1 MNTTVSKRFATR
13 KRLAISFIVV
23 AIIII
28 LLGLLS
34 YFWLPGFAKSRIE
47 IILSE
52 TLHRPVTIQSI
63 DFHLYS
69 MELTVH
75 GFRVGEK
82 TTRADANEAVLSF
95 EKLYVDLSIESVTR
109 LAPVISAITLK
120 TPTVRLVREGENQ
133 FNITD
138 LVDEFTQPSDDDD
151 VDKDSETKFSVSN
164 IVIEGGYFE
173 LIDHFKQSHQKIS
186 DFNLGIPFVANFE
199 SMQASWVE
207 PYLSAMINGSPFLLD
222 GKARPFTD
230 KREATL
236 ELKLKDID
244 LTAIDEYSPI
254 PTGIH
259 LISGYFDSDLQIT
272 FSQIVDES
280 PAIVI
285 SGETALKQLVVHNR
299 AVATPYQAAL
309 ENLNVQLNDIDLTGQ
324 KTSNAAVV
332 LNNLALTRDG
342 ETAAVLA
349 LPKLAINDIEIDIAQ
364 QQINFDEIWLDRFSA
379 SIRREKE
386 GDIDLLRLFEE
397 NPQYKESLQEASGL
411 KKTVSVS
418 ETSTLEEK
426 KSVPLPAHKPSV
438 PVIKQAVIPLPDNK
452 PLVAAKPVQ
461 SAAREAVADSS
472 TVEDSSEKEET
483 SEQPWIVQI
492 KHLKITAASFHFEDV
507 ALPDVPPM
515 VVDPLNLTLTD
526 IDLTGEKPVDLVLQA
541 TVNQHGSID
550 IKGPLSWAP
559 LATDLSIDLKEV
571 DLVALQGWGG
581 DKLNA
586 VVTRGAASFQGNVKA
601 DGEPLIVSVIG
612 KGQLSDF
619 NLFEKIT
626 GSDLAYW
633 KNLDFNGIDIVN
645 EPLRV
650 EIDSIKLNDFFAR
663 ATLLPEGRLNLGL
676 LVREDEKA
684 EPSPPPSPSSPPPV
698 TATATTTTA
707 HTPEGKALPVR
718 IGNIILK
725 QGDVKFN
732 DRFIRPNYRANIN
745 GLNGEIGPI
754 DPGKKINVD
763 LRGAVD
769 RSAPLEI
776 TGALDPFA
784 SEIQLDIKVNAKGID
799 MPTFSP
805 YSGNYV
811 GQLIE
816 KGKLSIDI
824 HYHIEEGALTAENNI
839 FLDQLTLGEETDNPD
854 ALSLPLGLAISLLK
868 NRHGEIDLHLPVQG
882 SLDDPQFSI
891 GGIIFDAFINLIMR
905 AVTSPFALLG
915 SVLEGGEELSTIEFS
930 AGQANIEP
938 EAEERLQTLSEALID
953 RPALKLEIAGYTD
966 PVMDSEGLK
975 RVILDRVV
983 KALKLTEDAKKGKV
997 GGSLDDVS
1005 LEPEEYEK
1013 YLTFI
1018 YKEADFEKPKNFI
1031 GLNKSL
1037 PVSEM
1042 EESLLA
1048 HIEVNDDQM
1057 QALAKQRADAARIWL
1072 VEQGGIDNERV
1083 FVLGVQAETEND
1095 EQAHGSRAEFSLK

>member
-1 MNTTVSKRFATR
+1 MTTTASKRFATR
-13 KRLAISFIVV
+13 KRLAISFVV
-23 AIIII
+23 VTTVII
-28 LLGLLS
+28 LLGLLG
-34 YFWLPGFAKSRIE
+34 YFWLPGYAKSRIE
-47 IILSE
+47 VILSE

-69 MELTVH
+69 LELTVH
-75 GFRVGEK
+75 GFRIGEK
-82 TTRADANEAVLSF
+82 ATRADADEAVFSF
-95 EKLYVDLSIESVTR
+95 EKLHTDLSIESVTR
-109 LAPVISAITLK
+109 LAPVISAITLT
-120 TPTVRLVREGENQ
+120 TPKVRLVREGENQ

-138 LVDEFTQPSDDDD
+138 LVTEFTQPSDDDD
-151 VDKDSETKFSVSN
+151 DKDQETKFSVSN

-199 SMQASWVE
+199 SRQAAWVE
-207 PYLSAMINGSPFLLD
+207 PYLSAMVNGSPFLLN
-222 GKARPFTD
+222 GKVRPFAD

-259 LISGYFDSDLQIT
+259 LLSGYFNSDLQIT

-285 SGETALKQLVVHNR
+285 SGGTSLNKLVVDNR
-299 AVATPYQAAL
+299 AVATPYQAVL

-332 LNNLALTRDG
+332 LNNVALTRDG
-342 ETAAVLA
+342 ETAAVLS
-349 LPKLAINDIEIDIAQ
+349 LPKLTINDIEIDIAQ
-364 QQINFDEIWLDRFSA
+364 QQIKFDEIWLDRFNA
-379 SIRREKE
+379 SVRREKE

-397 NPQYKESLQEASGL
+397 NPQYNASLPKASGPNE
-411 KKTVSVS
+411 TVSVS
-418 ETSTLEEK
+418 ETSGLEEK
-426 KSVPLPAHKPSV
+426 KLVPLPAHKPTV
-438 PVIKQAVIPLPDNK
+438 PAIKRAVIPKPDKK
-452 PLVAAKPVQ
+452 PLVVAKRVQAAPE
-461 SAAREAVADSS
+461 EAVGDSS
-472 TVEDSSEKEET
+472 VVVDPSEKEEA
-483 SEQPWIVQI
+483 SEQSWTTQI
-492 KHLKITAASFHFEDV
+492 KHLKITAASFRYEDA

-515 VVDPLNLTLTD
+515 VVDPFNLTLAD

-541 TVNQHGSID
+541 TVNKHGSIH
-550 IKGPLSWAP
+550 ITGPLSWAP
-559 LATDLSIDLKEV
+559 LATNLSIDLKEV

-586 VVTRGAASFQGNVKA
+586 VLTRGAISFQGDVKA
-601 DGEPLIVSVIG
+601 DGEPLKVSVIG
-612 KGQLSDF
+612 QGQLSDF

-626 GSDLAYW
+626 GSDLAHW
-633 KNLDFNGIDIVN
+633 QNLDIDGINIVN

-650 EIDSIKLNDFFAR
+650 EIDAITLNDFFAR
-663 ATLLPEGRLNLGL
+663 VTLLPEGRLNVGL

-684 EPSPPPSPSSPPPV
+684 TQPPSSEMAS
-698 TATATTTTA
+698 TSTSTSTSTTATTV
-707 HTPEGKALPVR
+707 HSVEEKALPVR
-718 IGNIILK
+718 IGKIILK
-725 QGDVKFN
+725 QGDVNFN
-732 DRFIRPNYRANIN
+732 DRFIRPNYRANLT
-745 GLNGEIGPI
+745 GLNGEIGPVT
-754 DPGKKINVD
+754 PGKQVNVD
-763 LRGAVD
+763 IRGAVD

-784 SEIQLDIKVNAKGID
+784 SEIQLDIKVSAKGID

-805 YSGNYV
+805 YSGKHV

-816 KGKLSIDI
+816 KGKLSVDI
-824 HYHIEEGALTAENNI
+824 HYHIEEGVLTAENNI
-839 FLDQLTLGEETDNPD
+839 FLDQLTLGEKTDSPD

-868 NRHGEIDLHLPVQG
+868 NRHGEIDLHLPVEG

-891 GGIIFDAFINLIMR
+891 GGIIFDAFVNLIMR
-905 AVTSPFALLG
+905 AVTAPFALLG

-930 AGQANIEP
+930 AGQANIES
-938 EAEERLQTLSEALID
+938 EAEKRLQTLSEALID

-966 PVMDSEGLK
+966 PVMDNEGLK
-975 RVILDRVV
+975 RVILDREV
-983 KALKLTEDAKKGKV
+983 KAFKLTEDAKKGKV
-997 GGSLDDVS
+997 GGSLDDVT

-1013 YLTFI
+1013 YLTII
-1018 YKEADFEKPKNFI
+1018 YKDADFEKPTNFI
-1031 GLNKSL
+1031 GLTKSL

-1042 EESLLA
+1042 EQSLLA

-1057 QALAKQRADAARIWL
+1057 QALAEQRADAARIWL

-1083 FVLGVQAETEND
+1083 FVLGVQAEAEKD
-1095 EQAHGSRAEFSLK
+1095 EQVHGSRAEFTLK

>member
-1 MNTTVSKRFATR
+1 MNTTVSKRFVTR

-23 AIIII
+23 ATIII

-75 GFRVGEK
+75 GFRIGEK
-82 TTRADANEAVLSF
+82 TARADANEAVLSF

-120 TPTVRLVREGENQ
+120 KPTVRLVREGESQ

-138 LVDEFTQPSDDDD
+138 LVNEFTQPSDDDD
-151 VDKDSETKFSVSN
+151 VDKDRETKFSVSN

-173 LIDHFKQSHQKIS
+173 LIDHFKESHQKIS

-199 SMQASWVE
+199 SKQASWVE
-207 PYLSAMINGSPFLLD
+207 PYLSAMVNGSPFLLD

-236 ELKLKDID
+236 ELKLQDID

-285 SGETALKQLVVHNR
+285 SGEMALKQLVVDNR

-332 LNNLALTRDG
+332 LNNFALTRDG
-342 ETAAVLA
+342 ETAAVLS
-349 LPKLAINDIEIDIAQ
+349 LPKLTIDDIGIDIAQ
-364 QQINFDEIWLDRFSA
+364 QQVNFDEIWLDRFNA
-379 SIRREKE
+379 SVRREKE
-386 GDIDLLRLFEE
+386 GDIDLLRLFED
-397 NPQYKESLQEASGL
+397 NPQYKASLPKESGL
-411 KKTVSVS
+411 KETVSVS
-418 ETSTLEEK
+418 ETPVLEEK
-426 KSVPLPAHKPSV
+426 ESVPLPAYKPSV
-438 PVIKQAVIPLPDNK
+438 PVIKQAVIPTPDKK
-452 PLVAAKPVQ
+452 PLVVAKRVQAAPE
-461 SAAREAVADSS
+461 EAVGDSS
-472 TVEDSSEKEET
+472 VVVDSSEQEEA
-483 SEQPWIVQI
+483 SEQSWTVQI
-492 KHLKITAASFHFEDV
+492 KHLKITAASFRFEDA

-515 VVDPLNLTLTD
+515 VVDPFDLTLAD

-541 TVNQHGSID
+541 TVNQHGSIH

-581 DKLNA
+581 DKVKA
-586 VVTRGAASFQGNVKA
+586 VLTRGAASFQGNVKA
-601 DGEPLIVSVIG
+601 DGEPLTVSVIG
-612 KGQLSDF
+612 KGQLLDF
-619 NLFEKIT
+619 NLFDKIT
-626 GSDLAYW
+626 GADLAQW
-633 KNLDFNGIDIVN
+633 QNLDIDGINFVN

-650 EIDSIKLNDFFAR
+650 EIDAITLNNFFAR
-663 ATLLPEGRLNLGL
+663 VTLLPEGRLNIGL
-676 LVREDEKA
+676 LVREGDE
-684 EPSPPPSPSSPPPV
+684 ETPPPSSV
-698 TATATTTTA
+698 TTPTPTTA
-707 HTPEGKALPVR
+707 ATVNPAEEKALPVR

-732 DRFIRPNYRANIN
+732 DRFIRPNYRANLT
-745 GLNGEIGPI
+745 GLNGKIGPI

-763 LRGAVD
+763 IRGAVD

-776 TGALDPFA
+776 TGELDPFA
-784 SEIQLDIKVNAKGID
+784 SEIQLDIKVSAKGID

-805 YSGNYV
+805 YSGRHI

-816 KGKLSIDI
+816 KGKLSVDI

-839 FLDQLTLGEETDNPD
+839 FLDQLTLGEKTDSPD
-854 ALSLPLGLAISLLK
+854 ALSLPLGLAISLLQ
-868 NRHGEIDLHLPVQG
+868 NRHGEIDLHLPVEG

-905 AVTSPFALLG
+905 AITSPFALLG

-930 AGQANIEP
+930 AGQANIEA
-938 EAEERLQTLSEALID
+938 EAEKRLQTLSEALID

-966 PVMDSEGLK
+966 PVMDNEGLK

-983 KALKLTEDAKKGKV
+983 KALKLTEDAKQGKV

-1013 YLTFI
+1013 YLSLI

-1031 GLNKSL
+1031 GLTKSL

-1042 EESLLA
+1042 EQSLLA

-1057 QALAKQRADAARIWL
+1057 QALAEQRADAAKIWL

-1083 FVLGVQAETEND
+1083 FVLGVQAEAEKD
-1095 EQAHGSRAEFSLK
+1095 EQAHGSRAEFTLK